1 MKMVILDGYTLNP
14 GDLSWQA
21 LEQMGDLTVY
31 DRTSPKQAAERIG
44 DAQIVFTNKTPM
56 DESVFEQCGSLSYI
70 GVLATGYNV
79 VDVESAGRRGIVVTN
94 IPSYGTDSVAQF
106 TIALLLELCH
116 HVGLHSDSVRAGE
129 WCSCD
134 DWCYWKRPLIELAG
148 KTMGIIGLG
157 RIGQETGRVAQALGM
172 KILAYDRYRDEALE
186 NSGFHYT
193 DLDTLFSSSDVVVL
207 HCPLLP
213 ETKGIINKNTIS
225 RMKDGVMIIND
236 SRGPLIVEE
245 DLAQA
250 LASGKV
256 GGAAVDVVSTEP
268 IQSGNPL
275 LTAPNIIITP
285 HIAWAPRAA
294 RQRLLDLAVDN
305 LKSYLAG
312 RPENVVNSLN
322 V

>member
-14 GDLSWQA
+14 GDLSWQT
-21 LEQMGDLTVY
+21 LEQIGDLTVY
-31 DRTSPKQAAERIG
+31 DRTDPEQAAKRIG
-44 DAQIVFTNKTPM
+44 DAQIVFTNKTPL
-56 DESVFEQCGSLSYI
+56 DEAVFEQCGSLSYI

-79 VDVESAGRRGIVVTN
+79 VDVERAGQRGIVVTN

-116 HVGLHSDSVRAGE
+116 HVGLHSDSVKAGE
-129 WCSCD
+129 WSGCD

-157 RIGQETGRVAQALGM
+157 RIGQGTGRIAQALGM
-172 KILAYDRYRDEALE
+172 RILAYDRYRDEALE
-186 NSGFHYT
+186 DAGFHYT
-193 DLDTLFSSSDVVVL
+193 DLDTLFSASDVVVL

-305 LKSYLAG
+305 LKAYLAG
-312 RPENVVNSLN
+312 RPKNVVNSLN